1 MPYRLELLNV
11 PFCVYPQKDCLLL
24 KRNQALYY
32 QNVYGIE
39 VYLQIKNFEGLGTNL
54 DIEKTGATLGVLCH
68 IYPKFILGTC

>member
-11 PFCVYPQKDCLLL
+11 PFCVYPQKIVY

-39 VYLQIKNFEGLGTNL
+39 VYLQIKNLEGLGTNL
-54 DIEKTGATLGVLCH
+54 DIEKTGATHGVLCH